1 MIEYAN
7 NPKRIN
13 LLFSQKTFKDCMYP
27 APVFCL
33 PEHWFGDLFPERR
46 IWGPRAGGDSV
57 A

>member
-33 PEHWFGDLFPERR
+33 PEH
-46 IWGPRAGGDSV
+46 
-57 A
+57 